1 MDKPKAHPLMGCAF
15 FIEREIRVD
24 KKKNNVLDVRLLWG
38 CRNDCIAIHWK
49 RISGSEW
56 EELCSRK
63 VF

>member
-1 MDKPKAHPLMGCAF
+1 M
-15 FIEREIRVD
+15 D

-56 EELCSRK
+56 EELCSAK
-63 VF
+63 YFETGTKLISN